1 MTLSIYF
8 RTDSTSSTS
17 RRLSTAASSCGGEHG
32 LNLESLM
39 QQIIVLTPSII
50 DGAIPLSEVE
60 TFAKKLATTI
70 QRYEVEDGN
79 VRAQIY
85 LALSHIVS
93 SYGAQQV
100 PFELNDDWLSPQ
112 FETYS
117 KAKAALFSL
126 FTEWLSSDRPISQRY
141 LQHNQAILL

>member
-1 MTLSIYF
+1 
-8 RTDSTSSTS
+8 
-17 RRLSTAASSCGGEHG
+17 
-32 LNLESLM
+32 M

-60 TFAKKLATTI
+60 TFSKKLATTI

-126 FTEWLSSDRPISQRY
+126 ITEWLSSDRPISQRY
-141 LQHNQAILL
+141 LKHNQALLL

>member
-1 MTLSIYF
+1 M
-8 RTDSTSSTS
+8 
-17 RRLSTAASSCGGEHG
+17 STAASSCGGEHG
-32 LNLESLM
+32 LNLESLL
-39 QQIIVLTPSII
+39 QQIIVLTPNII
-50 DGAIPLSEVE
+50 DGALPLTEVE
-60 TFAKKLATTI
+60 AFAKKLATTI

-93 SYGAQQV
+93 SYGAQQI

-126 FTEWLSSDRPISQRY
+126 LTEWLSCDRPIPLRY
-141 LQHNQAILL
+141 VFTYNQYLFRQNFDENASIFNFPV